1 MIALCQVVF
10 LVRIFYDLEVF
21 LSWRPKK
28 NQLTIIIDRELTMEK
43 KILVVD
49 DEDFHRELMQK
60 LLTKLGYEVAVAESA
75 EEAFS
80 LLEKEKFPVIITDL
94 IMLEM
99 DGVEFCQMIR
109 ETDTITVV
117 IALSGY
123 TELYDI
129 EKLKEAGFDN
139 HLTKPFKIET
149 INQAIKEG
157 FEEFQRRA

>member
-1 MIALCQVVF
+1 M
-10 LVRIFYDLEVF
+10 
-21 LSWRPKK
+21 
-28 NQLTIIIDRELTMEK
+28 MEK

-60 LLTKLGYEVAVAESA
+60 LLSKLGYEVAVAESA

-109 ETDTITVV
+109 ETDTKTVV

-123 TELYDI
+123 TELYDT

-149 INQAIKEG
+149 IRQAIKAG
-157 FEEFQRRA
+157 FEEFQRR

>member
-1 MIALCQVVF
+1 MAAQ
-10 LVRIFYDLEVF
+10 
-21 LSWRPKK
+21 K

-60 LLTKLGYEVAVAESA
+60 LLSKLGYEVAVAESA

-109 ETDTITVV
+109 ETDTKTVV

-157 FEEFQRRA
+157 FEEFQRRTLN

>member
-1 MIALCQVVF
+1 M
-10 LVRIFYDLEVF
+10 
-21 LSWRPKK
+21 
-28 NQLTIIIDRELTMEK
+28 DREPTMEK

-60 LLTKLGYEVAVAESA
+60 LLSRLGYEVAVAESA

-80 LLEKEKFPVIITDL
+80 LLKGEKFPVIITDL

-109 ETDTITVV
+109 ESDTKTVV
-117 IALSGY
+117 IALSGHSD
-123 TELYDI
+123 LYDI

-139 HLTKPFKIET
+139 HLTKPFKIE
-149 INQAIKEG
+149 IISQAIKEG
-157 FEEFQRRA
+157 FEEYERRA

>member
-1 MIALCQVVF
+1 M
-10 LVRIFYDLEVF
+10 
-21 LSWRPKK
+21 
-28 NQLTIIIDRELTMEK
+28 MEK

-60 LLTKLGYEVAVAESA
+60 LLSKLGYEVTVVESA

-109 ETDTITVV
+109 ETDTKTVV

-123 TELYDI
+123 TELYDT

-149 INQAIKEG
+149 ISQAIKEG